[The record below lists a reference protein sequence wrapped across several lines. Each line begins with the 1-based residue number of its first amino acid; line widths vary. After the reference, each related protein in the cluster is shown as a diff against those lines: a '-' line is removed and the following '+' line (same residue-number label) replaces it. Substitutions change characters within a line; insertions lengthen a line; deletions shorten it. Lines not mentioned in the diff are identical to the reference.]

1 MLVIKQLPQ
10 LFCLYLINLLFVNA
24 GVMTNVGT
32 GGSSG
37 GGGVGAVARFVGAT
51 APWCFLHDIVLNK
64 AKLMAMK

>member
-1 MLVIKQLPQ
+1 
-10 LFCLYLINLLFVNA
+10 
-24 GVMTNVGT
+24 MTNVGT